1 MVETGDD
8 IELIDIDP
16 KVLLN
21 RLAAGVIYPA
31 TRIARAQDHFFQLQK
46 LTQLREIALQQSTRQ
61 LSEQNAQQGQQMRHF
76 LVAISKSLSSDNA
89 IRWAYR
95 QASAFDAPWTVVH
108 VQQSGKSLAP
118 AVQRHMSL
126 AKKLGAKTVILQ
138 GDHVVAT
145 LIAYIRETQVANL
158 IIGKHVTRA
167 WYQFGRSD
175 IEDQILA
182 AVPALDIQII
192 PNRDQVSPVQQLL
205 TRPTRLRLSVKR
217 REVCFAVGMIVTVT
231 LINGLMTYVTS
242 DNALKIMLYFVG
254 IIFVSRFTQ
263 GYILGLATTVVSV
276 LLFDLLFVQPFYSL
290 QFYQNGYGII
300 FLAMFVTATL
310 ISSLTSKVTAQMAAS
325 VTAATQSQVLS
336 DLSLQLLTDGKPA
349 TLSALT
355 QQAILNYFKR
365 PVAIYFQ
372 RQQFVGQIPT
382 PDANS
387 HEVMQWVWHHGLP
400 AGAGTD
406 TLAGKKAFYLPIGY
420 QGHTLAILVG
430 QGEDFMLAD
439 RLILDRFLT
448 PLSAALK
455 TFYLRQE
462 AERHALEKLDAH
474 LKSDLL
480 QSVAHDLR
488 TPLTGILAST
498 ALLRQDQTLTPANQH
513 LLTNINHETNWLI
526 QMIENIL
533 TVTRLQQGTIMF
545 KTTPELVEE
554 LIFSAIE
561 KFNWLHSQ
569 VHIDVQLPDEVIW
582 IQAERHIF
590 QQMLINLFDNAVKYG
605 GPNVQIQIFVTVAH
619 GQVTVTIQNA
629 GQPFT
634 AAQLTKINQQ
644 TRPNIQL
651 GDQKRGLGIG
661 LFLCQ
666 TIAKLHHSRLV
677 AQNWQGGAEMQLVIP
692 VNSTI
697 A

>member
-1 MVETGDD
+1 
-8 IELIDIDP
+8 
-16 KVLLN
+16 
-21 RLAAGVIYPA
+21 
-31 TRIARAQDHFFQLQK
+31 
-46 LTQLREIALQQSTRQ
+46 
-61 LSEQNAQQGQQMRHF
+61 
-76 LVAISKSLSSDNA
+76 
-89 IRWAYR
+89 
-95 QASAFDAPWTVVH
+95 
-108 VQQSGKSLAP
+108 
-118 AVQRHMSL
+118 
-126 AKKLGAKTVILQ
+126 
-138 GDHVVAT
+138 
-145 LIAYIRETQVANL
+145 
-158 IIGKHVTRA
+158 
-167 WYQFGRSD
+167 
-175 IEDQILA
+175 
-182 AVPALDIQII
+182 
-192 PNRDQVSPVQQLL
+192 
-205 TRPTRLRLSVKR
+205 
-217 REVCFAVGMIVTVT
+217 
-231 LINGLMTYVTS
+231 
-242 DNALKIMLYFVG
+242 
-254 IIFVSRFTQ
+254 
-263 GYILGLATTVVSV
+263 
-276 LLFDLLFVQPFYSL
+276 
-290 QFYQNGYGII
+290 
-300 FLAMFVTATL
+300 MFVTATL

-325 VTAATQSQVLS
+325 VAAATQSQVLS
-336 DLSLQLLTDGKPA
+336 DLSLQLLTDGEPA
-349 TLSALT
+349 ALSALT

-387 HEVMQWVWHHGLP
+387 REVMQWVWHHGLP

-406 TLAGKKAFYLPIGY
+406 ILAGKKAFYLPIGY

-430 QGEDFMLAD
+430 QGEDFTLAD

-590 QQMLINLFDNAVKYG
+590 QQMLINIFDNAVKYG
-605 GPNVQIQIFVTVAH
+605 GPDVQIQVFVTVAH

-666 TIAKLHHSRLV
+666 TIAKLHHGRLV

-692 VNSTI
+692 VNSTT

>member
-1 MVETGDD
+1 M
-8 IELIDIDP
+8 
-16 KVLLN
+16 
-21 RLAAGVIYPA
+21 AAGVIYPA

>member
-1 MVETGDD
+1 
-8 IELIDIDP
+8 
-16 KVLLN
+16 
-21 RLAAGVIYPA
+21 
-31 TRIARAQDHFFQLQK
+31 
-46 LTQLREIALQQSTRQ
+46 
-61 LSEQNAQQGQQMRHF
+61 
-76 LVAISKSLSSDNA
+76 
-89 IRWAYR
+89 
-95 QASAFDAPWTVVH
+95 
-108 VQQSGKSLAP
+108 
-118 AVQRHMSL
+118 
-126 AKKLGAKTVILQ
+126 
-138 GDHVVAT
+138 
-145 LIAYIRETQVANL
+145 
-158 IIGKHVTRA
+158 
-167 WYQFGRSD
+167 
-175 IEDQILA
+175 
-182 AVPALDIQII
+182 
-192 PNRDQVSPVQQLL
+192 
-205 TRPTRLRLSVKR
+205 
-217 REVCFAVGMIVTVT
+217 MIVAVT

-242 DNALKIMLYFVG
+242 DNAIKIMLYFVG

-263 GYILGLATTVVSV
+263 GYILGLATTAVSV
-276 LLFDLLFVQPFYSL
+276 SLFDLLFVQPFYSL

-310 ISSLTSKVTAQMAAS
+310 ISSLTSKVTAQMADS
-325 VTAATQSQVLS
+325 VAAATQSQVLS
-336 DLSLQLLTDGKPA
+336 DLSLQLLNDGKPA
-349 TLSALT
+349 ALSQLT

-382 PDANS
+382 PDMNS

-420 QGHTLAILVG
+420 KGHTLAILVG
-430 QGEDFMLAD
+430 QGEDFTLAD

-590 QQMLINLFDNAVKYG
+590 QQMLVNIFDNAVKYG
-605 GPNVQIQIFVTVAH
+605 GPDVQIQVFVTVSH

-634 AAQLTKINQQ
+634 VAQLTKINQQ

-666 TIAKLHHSRLV
+666 TIAKLHHGRLV

-692 VNSTI
+692 VNSTT